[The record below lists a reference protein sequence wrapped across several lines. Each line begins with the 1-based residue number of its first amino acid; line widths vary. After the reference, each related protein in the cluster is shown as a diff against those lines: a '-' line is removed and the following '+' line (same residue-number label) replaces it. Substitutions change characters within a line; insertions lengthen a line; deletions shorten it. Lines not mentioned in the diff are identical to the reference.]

1 MPCTRKP
8 ASTARIEAN
17 RANATHSTGPRTAE
31 GKARAAQNARKHGFT
46 AASFSVIHLEDV
58 QSLDNLKA
66 DLADLYQPGNSQEVF
81 ALERIALAQL
91 ALLRCSALEAGFF
104 TSCLNTTLNADG
116 SACHFYADDVTRDT
130 GVAQAQIR
138 SYRLADGFQR
148 QAAKSNGWTLFLR
161 YQAQTERLY
170 RRAVEEF

>member
-104 TSCLNTTLNADG
+104 TTCLNTSLNTDG
-116 SACHFYADDVTRDT
+116 TCCYVYDTDVTRDE
-130 GVAQAQIR
+130 GA
-138 SYRLADGFQR
+138 LAS
-148 QAAKSNGWTLFLR
+148 A
-161 YQAQTERLY
+161 
-170 RRAVEEF
+170 